1 MPVSARAAAVV
12 AGLIFFVT
20 PHAAAAAELSRANDA
35 ARYLAGMQLSA
46 ESPLIKFTRDPSW
59 QQHAQ
64 SFDAAWKK
72 LDREQISKIRTWSA
86 ESLKERRGTLF
97 YTFSGPDFLYANA
110 FFPNASTY
118 VLAGLEPVGRIPEI
132 NERSRYSL
140 PGLRASLNTALNLSF
155 FITAHMRQ
163 QLQQG
168 ELSGTLPILYV
179 FIARSGNTVRE
190 ASLVN
195 LDKDGNVTPVDQT
208 RARQGVD
215 GAKIVFSRGDDA
227 PQTLYYFRTDLSD
240 SGVKNSGF
248 LKFCEKFGIGD
259 SLLKSASYLLH
270 RQSFS
275 RTRQFLIERSR
286 VDCSGRFRH
295 SALRIQARR
304 MAAQSV
310 RQICWTDR
318 NVSRAQPAE
327 AAAAIPAR
335 SATQTGFRDRL
346 SLAAQRIQLDSGREE
361 TCESR
366 KPVDCRL

>member
-1 MPVSARAAAVV
+1 MPFSTKAAAVI
-12 AGLIFFVT
+12 AGLILFAAS
-20 PHAAAAAELSRANDA
+20 HAAAAAEPSRADDA
-35 ARYLAGMQLSA
+35 ARYLAGMQPSA
-46 ESPLIKFTRDPSW
+46 ESPLIKFTRDAGW
-59 QQHAQ
+59 QQHAR

-86 ESLKERRGTLF
+86 ENLKERRDTLF
-97 YTFSGPDFLYANA
+97 YMFSGPDFLYANA

-132 NERSRYSL
+132 TERSRHSL

-179 FIARSGNTVRE
+179 FIARSGNTIRE
-190 ASLVN
+190 VSLVN
-195 LDKDGNVTPVDQT
+195 LEKDGNVLPVDPA
-208 RARQGVD
+208 RARQVVD
-215 GAKIVFSRGDDA
+215 GVKIVFSRGDDV

-248 LKFCEKFGIGD
+248 LKFCEKLGSGD

-275 RTRQFLIERSR
+275 RTRQFIVEHSR
-286 VDCSGRFRH
+286 LVVQD
-295 SALRIQARR
+295 
-304 MAAQSV
+304 
-310 RQICWTDR
+310 
-318 NVSRAQPAE
+318 
-327 AAAAIPAR
+327 
-335 SATQTGFRDRL
+335 
-346 SLAAQRIQLDSGREE
+346 DSGIPLFAFKPDEWQLNLFGKYLGPIGTFPERNQPKLRQLYQQGQPRKLDFGIGYRWRAN
-361 TCESR
+361 ESNLLLAVK
-366 KPVDCRL
+366 KPVKAGRH

>member
-1 MPVSARAAAVV
+1 MPFSTKAAAVF
-12 AGLIFFVT
+12 AGLIFFSAS
-20 PHAAAAAELSRANDA
+20 HAAAAAEPSRADDA
-35 ARYLAGMQLSA
+35 ARYLAGMQPSA
-46 ESPLIKFTRDPSW
+46 ESPLIKFTRDANW
-59 QQHAQ
+59 QQHARA
-64 SFDAAWKK
+64 FDAAWKK

-86 ESLKERRGTLF
+86 ENLKERRETLF

-132 NERSRYSL
+132 TERSRYSL

-179 FIARSGNTVRE
+179 FIARSGNTIRE

-195 LDKDGNVTPVDQT
+195 LDKDGNVTPADQT
-208 RARQGVD
+208 RARQAVD

-248 LKFCEKFGIGD
+248 LKFCENLGAGD

-286 VDCSGRFRH
+286 MIVQD
-295 SALRIQARR
+295 
-304 MAAQSV
+304 
-310 RQICWTDR
+310 
-318 NVSRAQPAE
+318 
-327 AAAAIPAR
+327 
-335 SATQTGFRDRL
+335 
-346 SLAAQRIQLDSGREE
+346 DSGIPLSAFKPDEWQLNLYGKYLGPIGTFPEHYQPKLRQLYQQGQPRKLDFGIGYRWRPN
-361 TCESR
+361 ESNLLLAMK
-366 KPVDCRL
+366 KPAKAASQ

>member
-1 MPVSARAAAVV
+1 
-12 AGLIFFVT
+12 
-20 PHAAAAAELSRANDA
+20 
-35 ARYLAGMQLSA
+35 
-46 ESPLIKFTRDPSW
+46 
-59 QQHAQ
+59 
-64 SFDAAWKK
+64 
-72 LDREQISKIRTWSA
+72 
-86 ESLKERRGTLF
+86 
-97 YTFSGPDFLYANA
+97 LYANA

-132 NERSRYSL
+132 TERSRYSL

-155 FITAHMRQ
+155 FITAHMRE

-179 FIARSGNTVRE
+179 FMARSGNTVRE

-208 RARQGVD
+208 RARQVVD

-286 VDCSGRFRH
+286 LVVQD
-295 SALRIQARR
+295 
-304 MAAQSV
+304 
-310 RQICWTDR
+310 
-318 NVSRAQPAE
+318 
-327 AAAAIPAR
+327 
-335 SATQTGFRDRL
+335 
-346 SLAAQRIQLDSGREE
+346 DSGIPLSAFKPDEWQLNLFGKYLGPIGTFPEHNQPKLRQLYQQGQPRKLDFGIGYRWRAN
-361 TCESR
+361 ESNLLLAVK
-366 KPVDCRL
+366 KPAKAASQ

>member
-1 MPVSARAAAVV
+1 MPFSTKTAALI
-12 AGLIFFVT
+12 AGLILF
-20 PHAAAAAELSRANDA
+20 AASHGAVAAEASRADDA
-35 ARYLAGMQLSA
+35 ARYLAGMQPSA
-46 ESPLIKFTRDPSW
+46 ESPLTKFTRDPGW
-59 QQHAQ
+59 QQHAH

-86 ESLKERRGTLF
+86 ENLKERRGTLF

-132 NERSRYSL
+132 TERSRYSL

-168 ELSGTLPILYV
+168 ELMGTLPILYV

-208 RARQGVD
+208 RARPVVD
-215 GAKIVFSRGDDA
+215 GVKIIFSRGDDA
-227 PQTLYYFRTDLSD
+227 AQILYYFRTDLSD

-248 LKFCEKFGIGD
+248 LKFCENLGIGD

-286 VDCSGRFRH
+286 VVVQD
-295 SALRIQARR
+295 
-304 MAAQSV
+304 
-310 RQICWTDR
+310 
-318 NVSRAQPAE
+318 
-327 AAAAIPAR
+327 
-335 SATQTGFRDRL
+335 
-346 SLAAQRIQLDSGREE
+346 DSGIPLVAFKPDEWQLNLFGKYLGPIGTFPEHNQPKLRQLYQQGQPRKLDFGIGYRWRPN
-361 TCESR
+361 ESNLLLAVK
-366 KPVDCRL
+366 KPAKAASQ